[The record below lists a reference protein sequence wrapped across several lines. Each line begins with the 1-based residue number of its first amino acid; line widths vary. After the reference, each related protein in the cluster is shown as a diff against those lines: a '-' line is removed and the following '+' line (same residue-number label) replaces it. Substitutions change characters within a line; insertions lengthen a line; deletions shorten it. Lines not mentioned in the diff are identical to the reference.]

1 MAATFQALSAL
12 LGYPTP
18 DLVSAAD
25 EIEAALAGEALV
37 DAGAL
42 RPLVATLRSDDLYEL
57 QARYVELFD
66 RTRRLSLNLFEH
78 VHGESRDR
86 GQAMVD
92 LAALYERHGLVPDVR
107 ELPDYLPLILEFLST
122 LSLAEAKALLADT
135 AHILASLEER
145 LLQRQTPYAA
155 VFTALRQLAG
165 DSAPVVA
172 EEAPAPDDLA
182 ALDAQWEETAV
193 TFGPG
198 NGLDGCPAERLE
210 TRLRAAGRDVRL
222 ATA

>member
-1 MAATFQALSAL
+1 MTATFQALSAL
-12 LGYPTP
+12 LCYPTP
-18 DLVSAAD
+18 ELVAAAD
-25 EIEAALAGEALV
+25 EIEATIVAEALV
-37 DAGAL
+37 DADAL
-42 RPLVATLRSDDLYEL
+42 RPLITTLRGRDLYEP

-66 RTRRLSLNLFEH
+66 RTRRLSLNLYEH

-92 LAALYERHGLVPDVR
+92 LAALYERHGLVPAVR
-107 ELPDYLPLILEFLST
+107 ELPDYLPLFLEFLST
-122 LSLAEAKALLADT
+122 LPLIEAKALLADT

-145 LLQRQTPYAA
+145 LLQQQTPYVA
-155 VFTALRQLAG
+155 VLTALRQLSG
-165 DSAPVVA
+165 ESAPVAA
-172 EEAPAPDDLA
+172 EKETAPDDLA
-182 ALDAQWEETAV
+182 ALDDQWEETAV

-198 NGLDGCPAERLE
+198 NSLSSCPAERLE